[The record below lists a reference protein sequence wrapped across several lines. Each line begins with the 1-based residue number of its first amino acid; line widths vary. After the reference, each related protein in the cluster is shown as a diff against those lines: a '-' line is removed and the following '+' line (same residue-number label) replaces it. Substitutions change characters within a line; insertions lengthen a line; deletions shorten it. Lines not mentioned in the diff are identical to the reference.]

1 MPQVPTATT
10 SQVTPPYRK
19 ALMSPQALISLNILY
34 DRGILCVEEFEE
46 EGALKN
52 EVLMHQQS
60 QFI

>member
-19 ALMSPQALISLNILY
+19 AFMSPQALSSLNILC

-46 EGALKN
+46 EETLKN
-52 EVLMHQQS
+52 EVLMH
-60 QFI
+60 